1 MTIQTL
7 ETMPTNPVSN
17 AGCELPPAFEPRSFT
32 DARAAVEAL
41 KSLYERNTGFLRDG
55 FEAVHRGKT
64 PTERLRA
71 FYPQLEFST
80 DSYSHVD
87 SRLAY
92 GHVVA
97 PGRYVGTVTRP
108 DLFEN
113 YLETQIGL
121 IMRNHDVPVTVSES
135 NTPIP
140 LHFAFLEGTYVDQS
154 DADSMNRPLR
164 DTFVCG
170 WT

>member
-97 PGRYVGTVTRP
+97 AGRYVGTVTRP
-108 DLFEN
+108 VMP
-113 YLETQIGL
+113 GSAA
-121 IMRNHDVPVTVSES
+121 R
-135 NTPIP
+135 
-140 LHFAFLEGTYVDQS
+140 
-154 DADSMNRPLR
+154 
-164 DTFVCG
+164 
-170 WT
+170 